1 MQNINEK
8 VNIQSLHN
16 IISSSV
22 LYTTS
27 DLDANITSVSKAFEK
42 LTGYTEEELIGKN
55 HSLFRNPET
64 PDSFYEEMW
73 DTLEKDG
80 QFKGELKNYTKN
92 KDIYWTSV
100 TINSM
105 YNDSGTKIGYVA
117 YRENVTNTKK
127 LEYISTHDTLTDIYN
142 REYFDTTLNAT
153 ISSSNRYQ
161 NQFSLIMLDIDFFKR
176 INDTYG
182 HYEGDKVLIK
192 IASILKNNIRQD
204 DILARWGGEEFVI
217 LVPHTKSDETFIL
230 AEKLRVLIENTSIVK
245 KENITASFGVG
256 EYLNGETKVE
266 FFEKI
271 DFALYK
277 AKNKGRN
284 LVIKA

>member
-1 MQNINEK
+1 MKTTNEK
-8 VNIQSLHN
+8 VNIQSLHD
-16 IISSSV
+16 IISTSV

-105 YNDSGTKIGYVA
+105 YNNSGTKIGYVA

-142 REYFDTTLNAT
+142 REYFNTTLNT
-153 ISSSNRYQ
+153 IIRSSNRYK

-217 LVPHTKSDETFIL
+217 LVPHAKSDETFIL
-230 AEKLRVLIENTSIVK
+230 AEKLRKLIENTSIVK

-277 AKNKGRN
+277 AKNEGRN
-284 LVIKA
+284 LVIQA